1 MWRSW
6 EWVMSSTRSFKS
18 PGIFAADAATVIPPT
33 PIAGVSYRD
42 AVNGTNDVENGWRY
56 GTRVESQD
64 WNQIM
69 YMVTSMLA
77 MIDTQGV
84 LGWSSDVDYTG
95 PSLVFGGDGQLYIKI
110 GAASGPNNG
119 GAKDPI
125 SNPDYW
131 QSFVSRFSG
140 SPGDIK
146 LAAYSTPPT
155 GWLKCNGAAVS
166 RTTYADLFAAIGT
179 TYGAGNGTTTFNL
192 PETRSEFPRGADDGR
207 GVRTANT
214 LGSYH
219 LDALQGHF
227 HSPPPGGL
235 QFIGTGTGAGS
246 QQTFEGVGNVGFVS
260 TGSPVT
266 DGVNGA
272 PRTSSETRP
281 RNVIFMFFIKT

>member
-18 PGIFAADAATVIPPT
+18 PGIFAADAATIIPPT
-33 PIAGVSYRD
+33 PIAGVAYRD
-42 AVNGTNDVENGWRY
+42 TVTGTADVENGWRY

-69 YMVTSMLA
+69 YMVTSMLG

-95 PSLVFGGDGQLYIKI
+95 PALVFGSDGQLYIKI

-125 SNPDYW
+125 SNPTYW

-179 TYGAGNGTTTFNL
+179 TFGAGNGTTTFNL

-207 GVRTANT
+207 GIFPAGV

-219 LDALQGHF
+219 ADSFQNHHHGAVRIRNTGTL
-227 HSPPPGGL
+227 
-235 QFIGTGTGAGS
+235 TGTGSLLDATAGFS
-246 QQTFEGVGNVGFVS
+246 ADSDLIGNATTSPEGGTIRTGN
-260 TGSPVT
+260 
-266 DGVNGA
+266 
-272 PRTSSETRP
+272 ETRP
-281 RNVIFMFFIKT
+281 RNVVLMFFIKT